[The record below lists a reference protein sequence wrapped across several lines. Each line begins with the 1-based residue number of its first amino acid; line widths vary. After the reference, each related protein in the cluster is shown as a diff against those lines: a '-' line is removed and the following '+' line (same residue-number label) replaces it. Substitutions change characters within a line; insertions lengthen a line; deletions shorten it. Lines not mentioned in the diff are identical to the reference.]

1 LAAALWRGSFFLLLS
16 GKFFSGK
23 SFSGKGEGAAALA
36 GGSGA
41 GCSAAAGSTAGGAI
55 GVMAGAVAVTT
66 PALGCRADCHFI
78 NSAPPSAPA
87 ATNNPICNGFMLQF
101 SVLDWT
107 N

>member
-1 LAAALWRGSFFLLLS
+1 GSGPGLTVALWRGSLFLFFS

-23 SFSGKGEGAAALA
+23 FFSGKGDTAAVA

-41 GCSAAAGSTAGGAI
+41 GCSAAAASVATGGAS
-55 GVMAGAVAVTT
+55 GVEAGAVAVTT

-87 ATNNPICNGFMLQF
+87 ATNNPICNGFML
-101 SVLDWT
+101 W
-107 N
+107 